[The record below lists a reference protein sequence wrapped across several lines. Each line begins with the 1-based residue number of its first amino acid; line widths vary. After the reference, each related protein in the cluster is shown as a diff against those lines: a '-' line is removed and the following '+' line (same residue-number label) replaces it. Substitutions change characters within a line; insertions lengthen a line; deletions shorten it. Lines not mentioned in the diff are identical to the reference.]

1 MVNGAKESAI
11 SRLHTAA
18 AFVNLVHVF
27 VDDFVGATNNS
38 DKSHLQH
45 FSRAMLYGVH
55 SIFPP
60 PDVSGHH
67 GQDPIS
73 QKKMDQGNGTW
84 STMKEILGWLVDG
97 ANFTIQLTP
106 DKCEKLQDWS
116 KRFAK
121 PNFAQSKI
129 PRTSWKVATCILW
142 NTRGE
147 GSFLAYPQSTKY
159 IREANLYYS
168 CSTVG
173 TTRLVNPGPAPRQIP
188 TPVQLLITKYPNFL
202 QYTDACKL
210 GAGGVIRVWKWFNIG
225 FGSMSGRP
233 SSWLA
238 GPRTCGSRP
247 HI

>member
-1 MVNGAKESAI
+1 VNLPAHPFEEVMVNGAKESAI

-106 DKCEKLQDWS
+106 DKCEKLQD
-116 KRFAK
+116 
-121 PNFAQSKI
+121 
-129 PRTSWKVATCILW
+129 
-142 NTRGE
+142 
-147 GSFLAYPQSTKY
+147 
-159 IREANLYYS
+159 
-168 CSTVG
+168 
-173 TTRLVNPGPAPRQIP
+173 
-188 TPVQLLITKYPNFL
+188 
-202 QYTDACKL
+202 
-210 GAGGVIRVWKWFNIG
+210 
-225 FGSMSGRP
+225 
-233 SSWLA
+233 
-238 GPRTCGSRP
+238 
-247 HI
+247 